1 MILVDTSAWVDF
13 LRGVDS
19 AATAA
24 VRQLISRRHD
34 ELVMCEPIAME
45 LLVGAA
51 DAPAVA
57 RIRQP
62 VPAKP
67 GQALAASNV
76 ERLTDGLP
84 WLGFEPILDFRSAAG
99 LHRLARAGGETVR
112 SIVDCLI
119 AAVALRHDATLVHKD
134 RDFEVLAR
142 VTSLRQ
148 RSYRT
153 AD

>member
-1 MILVDTSAWVDF
+1 MILVDTSGWVDF

-24 VRQLISRRHD
+24 VRELIGRRHD

-45 LLVGAA
+45 LLAGAT
-51 DAPAVA
+51 DPAAVD
-57 RIRQP
+57 RI
-62 VPAKP
+62 
-67 GQALAASNV
+67 

-84 WLGFEPILDFRSAAG
+84 SLGLEPVLDFRSAAG

-119 AAVALRHDATLVHKD
+119 AAVALRNDAILVHKD

-142 VTSLRQ
+142 VVPLRQ

-153 AD
+153 TE